1 MRIALTGASGFLGG
15 ALARAFRNEGHAV
28 VALVRSSSRIDELK
42 KLEVEII
49 TDEMTNENAFF
60 KLLDNAD
67 LAVHAAALT
76 EEFGPWHEFYR
87 TNVLSTKYFFEAAL
101 EHKTPRLVYVSSV
114 AIYGNGRH
122 HRGTDEEAPYETHV
136 IDNYT
141 RSKIMA
147 DKLAFEYHQKD
158 NLPVTV
164 IRPGYIWGVGDRAIM
179 PRLIDGIK
187 QKRVALIEGG
197 ENLMNLSH
205 VDNVVQG
212 IRLAAES
219 DKAVGQAY
227 NITDGSRVTIR
238 RFLEDLISILGIE
251 YRLLSLPYVPA
262 YSFAYM
268 CELYAR
274 LRRYKVR
281 PLLTRYTVRMAKYD
295 QAFDIS
301 KAMFQIGYK
310 PRVRYGDGLAAMAD
324 YIRALYRNS

>member
-1 MRIALTGASGFLGG
+1 LKIALTGASGFLGG
-15 ALARAFRNEGHAV
+15 ALARAFRGEGHIVA
-28 VALVRSSSRIDELK
+28 ALVRSSSRIDDLK
-42 KLEVEII
+42 RLNVEIL
-49 TDEMTNENAFF
+49 TDELTNENAFF

-67 LAVHAAALT
+67 LAIHAAALT
-76 EEFGPWHEFYR
+76 EEFGPWQEFYK

-101 EHKTPRLVYVSSV
+101 EHKTPRLIYVSSV

-122 HRGTDEEAPYETHV
+122 HRGTDEEAPYETHI

-147 DKLAFEYHQKD
+147 DKMAFEYHLKD

-179 PRLIDGIK
+179 PRLIEGIRLN
-187 QKRVALIEGG
+187 RVALIEGG
-197 ENLMNLSH
+197 ANLMNLSH
-205 VDNVVQG
+205 VENVVQG
-212 IRLAAES
+212 IRLAAAS

-227 NITDGSRVTIR
+227 NITDGSRVTTR
-238 RFLEDLISILGIE
+238 RFLEDIISLLGIK
-251 YRLLSLPYVPA
+251 YRLPSLPYVPA

-310 PRVRYGDGLAAMAD
+310 PQVQYSEGMAAMAE
-324 YIRALYRNS
+324 YIRTLYHSR